1 MPTVL
6 FTKESARE
14 YAKRSHAVRQAAK
27 DRAVATPKASLAIPQ
42 VASAGLNERSNYVR
56 VTIGDSLLA
65 LANFVRDL
73 PWKAGMPHAQERA
86 NLIQTV
92 VGSAAK
98 VFGWS
103 DSSDRPLIVVGETAR
118 VLDVKSVSCGQ
129 DTPPHCGSDQKQL
142 SQNNTTPEVS
152 HQQ

>member
-92 VGSAAK
+92 VGSASK

-129 DTPPHCGSDQKQL
+129 DTPTGGSQAPVKQMTD
-142 SQNNTTPEVS
+142 NTSAEVP
-152 HQQ
+152 Q

>member
-1 MPTVL
+1 MQ
-6 FTKESARE
+6 S
-14 YAKRSHAVRQAAK
+14 Q
-27 DRAVATPKASLAIPQ
+27 
-42 VASAGLNERSNYVR
+42 AGLLAKSNYAR
-56 VTIGDSLLA
+56 STLADSIIA
-65 LANFVRDL
+65 LCNVSKDL
-73 PWKAGMPHAQERA
+73 PWKAGIDHAVQRSS
-86 NLIQTV
+86 LVQTIV
-92 VGSAAK
+92 ASAAK

-129 DTPPHCGSDQKQL
+129 DTPTHCGSDQKQL

>member
-73 PWKAGMPHAQERA
+73 PWKAGMPHAQECA

-92 VGSAAK
+92 VGSASK

-118 VLDVKSVSCGQ
+118 VLDVQAVTCGP
-129 DTPPHCGSDQKQL
+129 DTPTCGSQAPVKQMTD
-142 SQNNTTPEVS
+142 NTSAEVP
-152 HQQ
+152 Q